1 VGQKRPVDT
10 ILPSK
15 PIGAKMS
22 EQIIR
27 LTMGLR
33 SSDWILRDH
42 RDGVRSLRPLT
53 EETTPLNSSEG
64 IVIGYGADGGIR
76 RRTNDMTWKQ

>member
-33 SSDWILRDH
+33 SSEWLLRDH
-42 RDGVRSLRPLT
+42 RDGVRTLIPMP
-53 EETTPLNSSEG
+53 ETTRLLTTSRG
-64 IVIGYGADGGIR
+64 IVIGYGAGGGIGVEL
-76 RRTNDMTWKQ
+76 TT